1 MSKLLKYLLLTL
13 CTLFCAGNLCA
24 ASDDDANEADD
35 CKYVAGQLIRSFCN
49 SLGFNVLNEVDSA
62 SVNSDSLLVVLENDK
77 EYETY
82 FKLSRIVVKYRIL
95 QGKIRMA
102 IAQSDMMY
110 SKAKAQDHILGMALS
125 LNAIG
130 EVYTAMGIDKEAGEV
145 YERSLEIFERYAI
158 NNPMKKVLMVELI
171 EYYLRMKDLESVAK
185 YITILNAYPDTAFSE
200 LENAVLYIFNAYY
213 RTYTGDLDV
222 AGEYLDKARQLES
235 GQQSG
240 IRLYFAVAEAFYL
253 RQKGNEEE
261 AMQCYNRF
269 FEMKNAR
276 NNYALYIS
284 AMEDKAELLV
294 AMGRKEEAFELYRTI
309 YTYINSVFKA
319 NYPEEIDQLSARFQA
334 DQLTYRIEQ
343 ARNRSLRYS
352 LWAVV
357 GCVCVLVLFIFLSWR
372 KIFRLRQSKKNL
384 EMMKMRAESAIR
396 KKNLFLSNMSHEVR
410 TPLNAIVG
418 FSTLM
423 ASEEMDVDEESRKEY
438 CEIIRINSY
447 HLLKLIN
454 DIIDFSDFDEDNI
467 SMNIK
472 EYDAVKICREVIET
486 IAASYKLK
494 VELSFETSLPAL
506 IIETDDSRLRQVLIN
521 LLVNATKFTTEGSIV
536 LRLEIS
542 PDDHRMAMFSVTDT
556 GCGIPIEKQRLIF
569 ERFEKL
575 NDFVQ
580 GTGLGLSICLLILK
594 RLKGRIW
601 IDEKYTGGARFCF
614 VHPIKNESKHATVS

>member
-13 CTLFCAGNLCA
+13 YTLFCAGNLCA

-35 CKYVAGQLIRSFCN
+35 CKYVAEQLIRSFCN

-614 VHPIKNESKHATVS
+614 VHPIKNESKHAPVS

>member
-13 CTLFCAGNLCA
+13 YTLFCAGNLCA
-24 ASDDDANEADD
+24 ASDHDANEADD
-35 CKYVAGQLIRSFCN
+35 CKYVAEQLIRSFCN

-614 VHPIKNESKHATVS
+614 VHPIKNESKHAAVS

>member
-13 CTLFCAGNLCA
+13 YTLFCAGNLCA

-35 CKYVAGQLIRSFCN
+35 CKYVAEQLIRSFCN

-213 RTYTGDLDV
+213 RTYTGNLDV

>member
-13 CTLFCAGNLCA
+13 YTLFCAGNLCA

-35 CKYVAGQLIRSFCN
+35 CKYVAEQLIRSFCN

-171 EYYLRMKDLESVAK
+171 EYYLRVKDLESVAK

>member
-13 CTLFCAGNLCA
+13 YTLFCAGNLCA
-24 ASDDDANEADD
+24 ASDDDANEADE
-35 CKYVAGQLIRSFCN
+35 CRYVAEQIIQSFCS